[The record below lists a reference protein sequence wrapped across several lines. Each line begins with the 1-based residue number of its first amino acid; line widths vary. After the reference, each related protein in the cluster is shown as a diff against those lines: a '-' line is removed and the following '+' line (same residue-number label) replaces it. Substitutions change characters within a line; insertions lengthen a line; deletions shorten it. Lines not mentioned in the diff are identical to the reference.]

1 MVWRNR
7 ILKFKWKMGKDK
19 WLILLAVGMIIL
31 ILTFPSGPGIAKKVE
46 KTAQKENKQ
55 QTTLQQGIVTQPA
68 DGDAAV
74 SVSEQ
79 RTYEQELEAR
89 VKKILKTVD
98 GVGQVEV
105 MIVLKSSEEKVLRVD
120 KDNSSSST
128 EENDTSGGTRKIT
141 SAELKES
148 TILTGQ
154 GENTAPIVEKEI
166 RPEIEGIII
175 SAQGGGS
182 PTVKAEIS
190 SAMEALFNLPPHKI
204 KVLKRVE

>member
-1 MVWRNR
+1 MIWRNR

-31 ILTFPSGPGIAKKVE
+31 ILTFPSGSGMAARVE
-46 KTAQKENKQ
+46 KTAEGKN
-55 QTTLQQGIVTQPA
+55 QTALQQGIVTEPA
-68 DGDAAV
+68 DPQAAV
-74 SVSEQ
+74 SAGAD
-79 RTYEQELEAR
+79 RTYEEQLEAR

-120 KDNSSSST
+120 KDSSDSST
-128 EENDTSGGTRKIT
+128 EEKDSSGGTRKIT
-141 SAELKES
+141 SAESKEN
-148 TILTGQ
+148 TILTGS
-154 GENTAPIVEKEI
+154 GENTSPIVEKEI

-190 SAMEALFNLPPHKI
+190 GAMEALFNLPPHKI

>member
-1 MVWRNR
+1 M
-7 ILKFKWKMGKDK
+7 KFKWKMGKDK

-31 ILTFPSGPGIAKKVE
+31 ILTFPSGSHIAGKVE
-46 KTAQKENKQ
+46 QTAENKK
-55 QTTLQQGIVTQPA
+55 QTVLQQGLVTEPA
-68 DGDAAV
+68 DGTSVV
-74 SVSEQ
+74 SAGAN
-79 RTYEQELEAR
+79 RTYEEQLEAR
-89 VKKILKTVD
+89 VMKILKTVD

-120 KDNSSSST
+120 KNSSDSST
-128 EENDTSGGTRKIT
+128 DEKDSTGGTRKIT
-141 SAELKES
+141 SGEKQET
-148 TILTGQ
+148 TILTGS
-154 GENTAPIVEKEI
+154 GENTSPIVEKEI

>member
-1 MVWRNR
+1 M
-7 ILKFKWKMGKDK
+7 KFKWKMGKDK

-31 ILTFPSGPGIAKKVE
+31 ILTFPSGSGMAAKVE
-46 KTAQKENKQ
+46 RTAESKNQTALQK
-55 QTTLQQGIVTQPA
+55 GIVTEPA
-68 DGDAAV
+68 DGEAAAAAGAD
-74 SVSEQ
+74 
-79 RTYEQELEAR
+79 RTYEEQLEAR

-120 KDNSSSST
+120 KDSSDSST
-128 EENDTSGGTRKIT
+128 EEKDSSGGTRKNT
-141 SAELKES
+141 SAQLKES
-148 TILTGQ
+148 TILTGS
-154 GENTAPIVEKEI
+154 GENTSPIVEKEI
-166 RPEIEGIII
+166 RPEIEGIVI

>member
-1 MVWRNR
+1 MIWRNR

-31 ILTFPSGPGIAKKVE
+31 ILAIPSGPGSAG
-46 KTAQKENKQ
+46 KTGTASESKNKTELQK
-55 QTTLQQGIVTQPA
+55 GIVTELPEKDTAVAASA
-68 DGDAAV
+68 DN
-74 SVSEQ
+74 
-79 RTYEQELEAR
+79 TYEEQLELR
-89 VKKILKTVD
+89 VRKLLKTVD
-98 GVGQVEV
+98 GVGQVDV
-105 MIVLKSSEEKVLRVD
+105 MIVLKSSKEKVLRVD
-120 KDNSSSST
+120 RNTTDSST
-128 EENDTSGGTRKIT
+128 VENDSSGGTRNIT
-141 SAELKES
+141 NKEQQEN
-148 TILTGQ
+148 TILTGS

-166 RPEIEGIII
+166 SPEIEGIII

>member
-1 MVWRNR
+1 M
-7 ILKFKWKMGKDK
+7 KFKWKMGKDK

-31 ILTFPSGPGIAKKVE
+31 ILTFPTGSGIAAKVE
-46 KTAQKENKQ
+46 KTAEKDN
-55 QTTLQQGIVTQPA
+55 QTVLQQGLVTEPA
-68 DGDAAV
+68 DKDTAVAAGAD
-74 SVSEQ
+74 
-79 RTYEQELEAR
+79 RTYEEQLEAR
-89 VKKILKTVD
+89 VRKILKTVD
-98 GVGQVEV
+98 GVGQVDV

-120 KDNSSSST
+120 RDSSDSAT
-128 EENDTSGGTRKIT
+128 EETDSSGGARKIT
-141 SAELKES
+141 SAEKKES
-148 TILTGQ
+148 TILTGT

>member
-1 MVWRNR
+1 M
-7 ILKFKWKMGKDK
+7 
-19 WLILLAVGMIIL
+19 
-31 ILTFPSGPGIAKKVE
+31 
-46 KTAQKENKQ
+46 
-55 QTTLQQGIVTQPA
+55 
-68 DGDAAV
+68 
-74 SVSEQ
+74 
-79 RTYEQELEAR
+79 EAR

-120 KDNSSSST
+120 KDSSDSST
-128 EENDTSGGTRKIT
+128 EEKDSSGGTRKIS

-148 TILTGQ
+148 TILTGS
-154 GENTAPIVEKEI
+154 GENTSPIVEKEI
-166 RPEIEGIII
+166 RPEIEGIVI

>member
-1 MVWRNR
+1 
-7 ILKFKWKMGKDK
+7 MGKDK

-31 ILTFPSGPGIAKKVE
+31 ILTFPSGSGMAAKVE
-46 KTAQKENKQ
+46 RTAESKNQTALQK
-55 QTTLQQGIVTQPA
+55 GIVTEPA
-68 DGDAAV
+68 DGEAAAAAGAD
-74 SVSEQ
+74 
-79 RTYEQELEAR
+79 RTYEEQLEAR

-120 KDNSSSST
+120 KNSSDSST
-128 EENDTSGGTRKIT
+128 DEKDSSGGTRKIT
-141 SAELKES
+141 SADRKEN
-148 TILTGQ
+148 TILTGS
-154 GENTAPIVEKEI
+154 GENTSPIVEKEI

-190 SAMEALFNLPPHKI
+190 GAMEALFNLPPHKI

>member
-1 MVWRNR
+1 MIWRNR

-31 ILTFPSGPGIAKKVE
+31 ILTFPSGSGMAARVE
-46 KTAQKENKQ
+46 KTAEGKNQTALQK
-55 QTTLQQGIVTQPA
+55 GIVTEPA
-68 DGDAAV
+68 DGEAAV
-74 SVSEQ
+74 AAGAD
-79 RTYEQELEAR
+79 RTYEEQLEAR
-89 VKKILKTVD
+89 VKRILKTVD

-120 KDNSSSST
+120 KDSSDSST
-128 EENDTSGGTRKIT
+128 EEKDSSGGTRKIT
-141 SAELKES
+141 SAESKEN
-148 TILTGQ
+148 TILTGS
-154 GENTAPIVEKEI
+154 GENTSPIVEKEI

-190 SAMEALFNLPPHKI
+190 GAMEALFNLPPHKI